1 MWGNLPST
9 NTDHLV
15 EESRF
20 GLVLVPMKLK
30 AREPTSRR
38 IAALFVCL
46 FGLQGAFAF
55 WVTSILFYRAG
66 AYFLDA
72 GFYVYAIASEKAPN
86 NPELVRQAWGN
97 TVFLTHT
104 TLSPMAIMGLLR
116 PIFGTPMNFIMYLVL
131 QHMMISIAGAVL
143 MMVGAAFFN
152 ATRRQLILSG
162 VFGSI
167 LLPLSN
173 IGMGSLAYPHVEVFG
188 ASAISL
194 GICLIV
200 IRWVWSSDRR
210 LYAGGFLL
218 ILVGMLAREDL
229 GGHIAIAVTAAVLC
243 SSFRSFDKQIW
254 HRVLVLMGLGAGTTI
269 AMMIFQRM
277 LGSKGAF
284 SISYSGVPAYAHI
297 TSIWYLLERILY
309 LIGSRM
315 DLMGALTGFI
325 VGGCLTKR
333 RELFAFPLAA
343 LPWILLN
350 ATAVDPSKNAM
361 SIYGLF
367 PMMIYLVA
375 PLISMALPR
384 FATSAHKEEVA
395 VADSSSSVGARLVYI
410 LAIISFFFGGISAA
424 PGGGGYVYF
433 SMLRYPVVGPGE
445 ISLTNKLVRDFA
457 AEGERRAVDDAVMS
471 LNPVQLENTALISRI
486 SAYSEY
492 DSILFYPAF
501 ILGEGQVINLFQG
514 WINDGRLIS
523 LECLPG
529 GLMRA
534 DAKIGTTSTPQTA
547 RGRFDAA
554 LRCHPRPHL

>member
-1 MWGNLPST
+1 MSTKFLEPS
-9 NTDHLV
+9 
-15 EESRF
+15 
-20 GLVLVPMKLK
+20 K
-30 AREPTSRR
+30 RR
-38 IAALFVCL
+38 IIGLFVGL
-46 FGLQGAFAF
+46 IGLQGAFAF

-86 NPELVRQAWGN
+86 NPELVRQAWGDS
-97 TVFLTHT
+97 VFLTHT

-131 QHMMISIAGAVL
+131 QHMMASLAGAVL

-152 ATRRQLILSG
+152 ATKKQKILSG
-162 VFGSI
+162 VLGSI

-200 IRWVWSSDRR
+200 IRWVWSTDRR
-210 LYAGGFLL
+210 LYIGGFLL
-218 ILVGMLAREDL
+218 IVIGMLVREDL

-243 SSFRSFDKQIW
+243 SSFRSFDKRIW
-254 HRVLVLMGLGAGTTI
+254 RRVLVLAGLGAGTTI

-284 SISYSGVPAYAHI
+284 SIAYSGVPAYAHI
-297 TSIWYLLERILY
+297 TSIWYIFERILY

-315 DLMGALTGFI
+315 DLMGALTAFI
-325 VGGCLTKR
+325 VGGFLTKR

-350 ATAVDPSKNAM
+350 ATSVDPSKNAM
-361 SIYGLF
+361 TIYGLF
-367 PMMIYLVA
+367 PMVIYMVA
-375 PLISMALPR
+375 PFIAMALPR
-384 FATSAHKEEVA
+384 LNASTHKEEVA

-410 LAIISFFFGGISAA
+410 LAIISFFLGGISAA

-471 LNPVQLENTALISRI
+471 LNPVQLENTPLISRI
-486 SAYSEY
+486 SSYSEY
-492 DSILFYPAF
+492 DSVLFYPAF

-514 WINDGRLIS
+514 WIDVGRVIS

-534 DAKIGTTSTPQTA
+534 DAKSGTTATPQTA
-547 RGRFDAA
+547 RDRFDAA